1 MVTPMDDMSTTHMS
15 ASRPNHGANMDNT
28 TVNMML
34 TYGVLCFGCSFEKTS
49 GNIFARDMANN
60 SRLDDRIKPFSPVST
75 PMVRAVTSRTSP
87 TVPSNSWTAAA
98 VPQLW
103 FSATSPCHGLIMAVA
118 VIIKAYN
125 KAATSI
131 ENMMSVNAFLDE
143 KLNSSAAWGMLSNP
157 TKAHGAIATMDKMA
171 ANVVFSG
178 GTSGCMFA
186 MPVLGLAPTIMVM
199 ASTLKIMMEQKMN
212 CMRPDNPVPLTLK

>member
-98 VPQLW
+98 VPQRW
-103 FSATSPCHGLIMAVA
+103 FSAKSPCNGLLIADDL
-118 VIIKAYN
+118 IINAYN
-125 KAATSI
+125 
-131 ENMMSVNAFLDE
+131 E
-143 KLNSSAAWGMLSNP
+143 
-157 TKAHGAIATMDKMA
+157 
-171 ANVVFSG
+171 
-178 GTSGCMFA
+178 
-186 MPVLGLAPTIMVM
+186 
-199 ASTLKIMMEQKMN
+199 
-212 CMRPDNPVPLTLK
+212 